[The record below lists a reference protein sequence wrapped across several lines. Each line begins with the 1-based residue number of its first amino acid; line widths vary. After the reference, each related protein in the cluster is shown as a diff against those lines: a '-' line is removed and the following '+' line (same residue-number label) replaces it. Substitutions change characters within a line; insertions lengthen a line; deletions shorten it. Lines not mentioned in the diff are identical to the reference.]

1 MYVGPD
7 IVQDGLVAV
16 FDAGSTRSY
25 PGTGST
31 WYNLIGSSAATATL
45 SATSIGTTAAG
56 VMTFGGVDDKITISL
71 LNLTSNDFTVIG
83 VSQRPTSN
91 SGRLISADN
100 NWLLGHWGTG
110 SRKHYAVGWVC
121 TNTYNDANTHIFC
134 ATGDISA
141 DTYKFLDDNV
151 DYTTSSTGGSAGPNG
166 FSLGNITG
174 NEWGVG
180 TITLLLVYNRVLT
193 DAEID
198 QNFNAQKNRFGV

>member
-25 PGTGST
+25 PGTGT
-31 WYNLIGSSAATATL
+31 VWYNLIGSVNGTL
-45 SATSIGTTAAG
+45 SATSIGTTTAG
-56 VMTFGGVDDKITISL
+56 VMTFDGVDDKITISL
-71 LNLTSNDFTVIG
+71 ASLASTDYTVIG
-83 VSQRPTSN
+83 VAQRPTSN
-91 SGRLISADN
+91 SGRLISANN
-100 NWLLGHWGTG
+100 NWLLGHWSTG

-166 FSLGNITG
+166 FSLGVLNSY
-174 NEWGVG
+174 EWGVG

>member
-25 PGTGST
+25 PGTGT
-31 WYNLIGSSAATATL
+31 VWYNLIGSSAATATL

-56 VMTFGGVDDKITISL
+56 VMTFDGVDDKITISL
-71 LNLTSNDFTVIG
+71 LNLTSNDYTVIG
-83 VSQRPTSN
+83 VAQRPTSN
-91 SGRLISADN
+91 TGRLISANN
-100 NWLLGHWGTG
+100 NWLLGHWSTG
-110 SRKHYAVGWVC
+110 SRKHFAVGWVC
-121 TNTYNDANTHIFC
+121 QVTHNDANTHIFC

-141 DTYKFLDDNV
+141 DTYKFRDDNV
-151 DYTTSSTGGSAGPNG
+151 EYGSTPAGGSAGPNG
-166 FSLGNITG
+166 FSLGNLNSI
-174 NEWGVG
+174 EWGVG

>member
-31 WYNLIGSSAATATL
+31 WYNLVAGASDATL
-45 SATSIGTTAAG
+45 SATSIGTTASG
-56 VMTFGGVDDKITISL
+56 VMTFDGIDDKITFG
-71 LNLTSNDFTVIG
+71 LNLITSDYTVIG
-83 VSQRPTSN
+83 VAQRPTSN
-91 SGRLISADN
+91 TGRLISADN
-100 NWLLGHWGTG
+100 NWLLGHWSTG

-121 TNTYNDANTHIFC
+121 QVAHNDANTHIFC
-134 ATGDISA
+134 ATGNISA
-141 DTYKFLDDNV
+141 DTYKFRDDNV
-151 DYTTSSTGGSAGPNG
+151 EYGSTPTGGSAGPNG
-166 FSLGNITG
+166 FSLGNISG
-174 NEWGVG
+174 GEWGLG
-180 TITLLLVYNRVLT
+180 TITLLLIYNRILT

>member
-25 PGTGST
+25 PGTGT
-31 WYNLIGSSAATATL
+31 VWYNLIGSSAATATL

-56 VMTFGGVDDKITISL
+56 VMTFDGVDDKITISL
-71 LNLTSNDFTVIG
+71 LNLTSNDYTVIG
-83 VSQRPTSN
+83 VAQRPTSN
-91 SGRLISADN
+91 TGRLISANN
-100 NWLLGHWGTG
+100 NWLLGHWSTG
-110 SRKHYAVGWVC
+110 SRKHFAVGWVC
-121 TNTYNDANTHIFC
+121 QVTHNDANTHIFC

-141 DTYKFLDDNV
+141 DTYKFRDDNV
-151 DYTTSSTGGSAGPNG
+151 EYGSTPAGGSAGPNG

-174 NEWGVG
+174 GEWGVG
-180 TITLLLVYNRVLT
+180 TITLLLIYNRVLT

-198 QNFNAQKNRFGV
+198 QNFNAQRTRFGL

>member
-25 PGTGST
+25 PGTGT
-31 WYNLIGSSAATATL
+31 VWYNLIGSSAATATL

-56 VMTFGGVDDKITISL
+56 VMTFDGVDDKITISL
-71 LNLTSNDFTVIG
+71 LNLTSNDYTVIG
-83 VSQRPTSN
+83 VAQRPTSN
-91 SGRLISADN
+91 TGRLISANN

-110 SRKHYAVGWVC
+110 SRKHYAVGWVSE
-121 TNTYNDANTHIFC
+121 NTYNDANTHIFC

-151 DYTTSSTGGSAGPNG
+151 DNG
-166 FSLGNITG
+166 
-174 NEWGVG
+174 
-180 TITLLLVYNRVLT
+180 R
-193 DAEID
+193 
-198 QNFNAQKNRFGV
+198 

>member
-31 WYNLIGSSAATATL
+31 WYNLVAGASDATL
-45 SATSIGTTAAG
+45 SATSIGTTASG
-56 VMTFGGVDDKITISL
+56 VMTFDGIDDKITFG
-71 LNLTSNDFTVIG
+71 LNLITSDYTVIG
-83 VSQRPTSN
+83 VAQRPTSN
-91 SGRLISADN
+91 TGRLISANN
-100 NWLLGHWGTG
+100 NWLLGHWSTG

-134 ATGDISA
+134 ATGDIFA

-166 FSLGNITG
+166 FSLGNL
-174 NEWGVG
+174 NSSEWGVG
-180 TITLLLVYNRVLT
+180 TITLLLIYNRVLT

-198 QNFNAQKNRFGV
+198 QNFNAQRTRFGL

>member
-7 IVQDGLVAV
+7 IVTDGLVAV

-31 WYNLIGSSAATATL
+31 WYNLVAGASDATL
-45 SATSIGTTAAG
+45 SATSIGTTASG
-56 VMTFGGVDDKITISL
+56 VMTFDGIDDKITFG
-71 LNLTSNDFTVIG
+71 LNLITSDYTVIG
-83 VSQRPTSN
+83 VAQRPTSN
-91 SGRLISADN
+91 TGRLISADS

-110 SRKHYAVGWVC
+110 SRKHYAEGWVC

-151 DYTTSSTGGSAGPNG
+151 DYTTSSTAGSAGPNG
-166 FSLGNITG
+166 FSLGNISS
-174 NEWGVG
+174 NEWGEG
-180 TITLLLVYNRVLT
+180 TITLLLIYNRVLT

-198 QNFNAQKNRFGV
+198 QNFNAQRSRFGL